1 MNKKLSYMRSKSA
14 ERFARKQE
22 VLLLLFHADMHHG
35 IVVVVDSGDVEYEHQ
50 DHEMWT
56 TRLDDNHGCGHEN
69 N

>member
-35 IVVVVDSGDVEYEHQ
+35 VVVVDGGAVENEHQ
-50 DHEMWT
+50 SGSV
-56 TRLDDNHGCGHEN
+56 LSPKS
-69 N
+69 